1 MTGLLIDVKKDCVKL
16 IEVTNRYSCS
26 VWIGCKEEYIEII
39 SRKIEGKKYKVVCDN
54 KALLRDNPIISA
66 LNENLHTMLM
76 GNLIILADEDGGD
89 ASLKVDDLLDLK
101 DCIGQMFS
109 DRKPDGYPVVCWMER

>member
-1 MTGLLIDVKKDCVKL
+1 MKARNIRLFA
-16 IEVTNRYSCS
+16 
-26 VWIGCKEEYIEII
+26 
-39 SRKIEGKKYKVVCDN
+39 DN

-66 LNENLHTMLM
+66 LNENLHPMLM
-76 GNLIILADEDGGD
+76 GNLIIFADEDGED